1 MKRTSLKSLIL
12 LNWKGLFYHRF
23 DLHERVT
30 ALEGQNG
37 AGKTTVMIAAY
48 VALLPDL
55 TKLRFTNVGEHG
67 ATGGDRGI
75 YGRMGETG
83 RPTYTVLDIGLPDE
97 TRLLC
102 GVQLVR
108 KSAPGL
114 ELTPF
119 IITGIG
125 WQTSPQDLLLER
137 SDVDAIPE
145 LDGLKQNAARFGGR
159 LVSFASAKD
168 YFAAL
173 FDHGVTPMRL
183 VSEDEREKFNEVLR
197 TSMVGGISRALGGEL
212 RSFLLKEESG
222 LTDALKQM
230 RSNLDACRKTRSE
243 VKEAEQ
249 IEQQIHG
256 VLEAGQEMFAAA
268 IHAVRSRATELRKLW
283 DDARTR
289 YDRAYDQLKDLQK
302 EAAAVEEAYARAERV
317 CQKTKEEQQAAR
329 SSVELLSQRCELD
342 RKIAS
347 QQTTHATQKEATAKA
362 TEKQRLAAQHLDHS
376 RNRERSARGAET
388 RLAQGLA
395 DLTKGLEELKQ
406 RAAAHELA
414 CQALER
420 LKRARSIEGSSP
432 SELARL
438 PALEREH
445 LQEIDS
451 LDQQIIESDRRI
463 QTAAQHAASFARVSA
478 ALATI
483 SAELGQ
489 GEDVSPSTR
498 YQTAQKALVLLQRSE
513 RLVDEMPTLTRNLQA
528 AQSAAAAQEK
538 TQYEASELL
547 ASEFPI
553 RSTDV
558 FAARDQAEQTQEE
571 AAAQIR
577 QMEAELNQLKEEAA
591 KARLRIQDL
600 GRETQAY
607 QKVRS
612 LADELADEW
621 QQTIGSSADAESL
634 YGALEER
641 RRVVQRELAAVTD
654 AHAKLQQEL
663 WSTEQSGRLPEPV
676 RRAASQIDGELL
688 VERFEDVALEEA
700 GRVQARLGP
709 LYEAILVD
717 DIVSAV
723 SRLSALDNRNRPETV
738 WLVEE
743 SADLQSIL
751 ESERTADIKKD
762 VWVPGPAAHRLTRI
776 PERPVLGSR
785 ARTRRVGEL
794 RVEEQK
800 LGDQLVELRSDAER
814 LDVGVDGLLRVLKQG
829 EALDRGDPAADLLKA
844 HQAEQEAEAAQPP
857 LRERIKQQSDVADL
871 LVRRK
876 RRLVSLCERAHL
888 LDLPD
893 QGELASTLDA
903 KLKQAQVAQQILRK
917 VAEPRSRLEAGLDE
931 LRMEPLSK
939 ERQAELV
946 TLKAWLEETRDG
958 KARLLR
964 DIRHLIA
971 DGVALGWGDA
981 VTGLAEN
988 KGATQAMEDQL
999 RRAQQ
1004 EREQAEKALDEAGKQ
1019 HQIDLEAALRAQA
1032 ALEQAAEKLRELNE
1046 DRVKL
1051 GGTDLEPAATT
1062 EALREQKSRL
1072 QQTEILLAEHEKR
1085 RSDLSSERAKS
1096 EVRRDIQE
1104 KALKEIQEEVGK
1116 AERSARPE
1124 QERCERIE
1132 RRAQE
1137 TGVLAAALAER
1148 FVTKFAD
1155 KGAVNLWSTA
1165 NEQRARLCER
1175 LHSIREG
1182 AELKR
1187 QVEQMFSSDS
1197 EQSRGDT
1204 TLDAW
1209 LLVRGFLLRCIP
1221 AQIAEASDPEVA
1233 LGRLRMHLQQLGH
1246 RLTQQEERLRGNSQ
1260 DVAHNIE
1267 GMVRKARKQ
1276 VTRLNQDLGM
1286 VRFGSIVGVRIKVVP
1301 VEKMDRVLQALKD
1314 GAVQTLLFQSD
1325 MPLEEALEEI
1335 FKTYGGGRSGGHK
1348 LLDYREYLELVVEIQ
1363 RQVSTDWELVNATKM
1378 STGEAIGVGAA
1389 VMMVVLTAWER
1400 DANLLRAKRT
1410 TGTLRLLFL
1419 DEANRLSR
1427 DSLDV
1432 LFDLCEGLDLQLL
1445 IAAPEVANAE
1455 GNITHHLV
1463 RAVEQGRE
1471 EVRVSARRVVPRARE
1486 DKAAMHVA

>member
-83 RPTYTVLDIGLPDE
+83 RPTYTVLDICLPDE

-119 IITGIG
+119 IITGIA
-125 WQTSPQDLLLER
+125 WQTSAQDLLLAR

-145 LDGLKQNAARFGGR
+145 LDELKQNAARFGGR
-159 LVSFASAKD
+159 LISFSSAKD

-197 TSMVGGISRALGGEL
+197 TSMVGGISRALGSEL

-222 LTDALKQM
+222 LADALKQM

-243 VKEAEQ
+243 VNEAEQ
-249 IEQQIHG
+249 IELQIRG
-256 VLEAGQEMFAAA
+256 VMEAGQEMFAAA
-268 IHAVRSRATELRKLW
+268 IHAVRSRAAELRKLW
-283 DDARTR
+283 DDARAR
-289 YDRAYDQLKDLQK
+289 YDRAYEQLNEIQK
-302 EAAAVEEAYARAERV
+302 EAAGVDEAYARAE
-317 CQKTKEEQQAAR
+317 QKWQETKEEQQAAR
-329 SSVELLSQRCELD
+329 SAVELLSQRCELD

-347 QQTTHATQKEATAKA
+347 QQETQARQEAATAKA
-362 TEKQRLAAQHLDHS
+362 DEQQMLAAQHLERS
-376 RNRERSARGAET
+376 RNRERSARDAEA
-388 RLAQGLA
+388 RAAQGLA
-395 DLTKGLEELKQ
+395 DLTRGMAELAQ

-420 LKRARSIEGSSP
+420 LKSAHSIESSSA
-432 SELARL
+432 SELDRL
-438 PALEREH
+438 PVLEREH
-445 LQEIDS
+445 QQELAA
-451 LDQQIIESDRRI
+451 LDGQIIESDRHI

-478 ALATI
+478 ALAKI
-483 SAELGQ
+483 SAEL
-489 GEDVSPSTR
+489 ELEEESSPSAR
-498 YQTAQKALVLLQRSE
+498 YQNAQKALVLLQKFESLAE
-513 RLVDEMPTLTRNLQA
+513 EIPTIEQDLQA
-528 AQSAAAAQEK
+528 AQSAAAAQQK
-538 TQYEASELL
+538 TRSEAAELL
-547 ASEFPI
+547 PSVPHI
-553 RSTDV
+553 RSADV
-558 FAARDQAEQTQEE
+558 FAARDQAEQDQEQ
-571 AAAQIR
+571 AAAR
-577 QMEAELNQLKEEAA
+577 VREMEAELKQLKDDAA

-600 GRETQAY
+600 EKETQAY
-607 QKVRS
+607 RNIQS
-612 LADELADEW
+612 LADELAADW
-621 QQTIGSSADAESL
+621 QQTIVSSTDAESL
-634 YGALEER
+634 HGLLEER
-641 RRVVQRELAAVTD
+641 RRVVHRDIVVVQD
-654 AHAKLQQEL
+654 AQAKLQQEL

-688 VERFEDVALEEA
+688 VERFEDVPLEEA

-709 LYEAILVD
+709 LYEAILVE
-717 DIVSAV
+717 DIASAV
-723 SRLSALDNRNRPETV
+723 SRLSALDEKNRPETV

-743 SADLQSIL
+743 CTDLQSIL
-751 ESERTADIKKD
+751 ESEGSTDRKKD
-762 VWVPGPAAHRLTRI
+762 VWVPGPGAHRLTRI
-776 PERPVLGSR
+776 PDRPVLGSR
-785 ARTRRVGEL
+785 ARMRRVGEL
-794 RVEEQK
+794 RIEEQK
-800 LGDQLVELRSDAER
+800 LGEQLAALRSDAAR
-814 LDVGVDGLLRVLKQG
+814 LDVGVDGLLRLLKQSG
-829 EALDRGDPAADLLKA
+829 VLDRGDPTADLLNA
-844 HQAEQEAEAAQPP
+844 QRAEEEAEAAQPP
-857 LRERIKQQSDVADL
+857 LRERLKQQIDAVKLGSD
-871 LVRRK
+871 RK
-876 RRLVSLCERAHL
+876 RRLVSLCERAYL
-888 LDLPD
+888 LDPPD
-893 QGELASTLDA
+893 QGALASKLDA
-903 KLKQAQVAQQILRK
+903 ELKQARLAHQRLRK
-917 VAEPRSRLEAGLDE
+917 VAEARRLLEAELNE
-931 LRMEPLSK
+931 LRMEPLSD
-939 ERQAELV
+939 EQRAELV
-946 TLKAWLEETRDG
+946 TRKAQLEETRDG
-958 KARLLR
+958 KARLLN
-964 DIRHLIA
+964 DIQHLIVN
-971 DGVALGWGDA
+971 GVALGWGDA
-981 VTGLAEN
+981 VTGLAKH
-988 KGATQAMEDQL
+988 KGVTQAMEEQL

-1004 EREQAEKALDEAGKQ
+1004 ERELAGVELDKADKQ
-1019 HQIDLEAALRAQA
+1019 HRGELEAALRARA
-1032 ALEQAAEKLRELNE
+1032 ALDQAGERLKELNE
-1046 DRVKL
+1046 EREKL
-1051 GGTDLEPAATT
+1051 GGTDLEPAATAT
-1062 EALREQKSRL
+1062 ALREQKSRL
-1072 QQTEILLAEHEKR
+1072 QQTEILLAAQEKR
-1085 RSDLSSERAKS
+1085 RTELSAERAKF
-1096 EVRRDIQE
+1096 EERRDIHE
-1104 KALKEIQEEVGK
+1104 KQLKELQDEVGK

-1124 QERCERIE
+1124 QERWERIE

-1155 KGAVNLWSTA
+1155 KGAVNLWSIA

-1175 LHSIREG
+1175 LQSIREG
-1182 AELKR
+1182 SELKR
-1187 QVEQMFSSDS
+1187 QIEQMFSSDS
-1197 EQSRGDT
+1197 EQSRGET

-1209 LLVRGFLLRCIP
+1209 RLVRGFLLRCIP

-1233 LGRLRMHLQQLGH
+1233 LGRLRMHLQQLEH
-1246 RLTQQEERLRGNSQ
+1246 RLTQQEEKLRGNSQ

-1301 VEKMDRVLQALKD
+1301 VEKMDRVLQALKE
-1314 GAVQTLLFQSD
+1314 GAVQALLFQSD

-1348 LLDYREYLELVVEIQ
+1348 LLDYREYLELVVEIR
-1363 RQVSTDWELVNATKM
+1363 RQVSTDWEPVNATKM

-1463 RAVEQGRE
+1463 RAVDQGRE
-1471 EVRVSARRVVPRARE
+1471 EVRVSARRVVPRAKE
-1486 DKAAMHVA
+1486 DEVAVHVA